1 MSVLHVH
8 VVVIPASALACSAS
22 LPPLPGMSDHRYLL
36 IYLQTFHL
44 EFLFSHQYTHTQHTQ
59 LAPSGQV

>member
-44 EFLFSHQYTHTQHTQ
+44 EFLFSHQYTHTQHT
-59 LAPSGQV
+59 